1 MTRLRRRYSVPEH
14 MTELL
19 ARVVA
24 DAPNLLPRIVRYA
37 PDFFAGRLRRPVF
50 LLGCP
55 RSGKTVLAEA
65 LGRHPE
71 LAHFPDEANRLW
83 HPHLYPWRDSP
94 LRQSVPPLW
103 ADPGAFAA
111 GANASRTRA
120 DVLRLKASFGAYQ
133 MLLRRPALLV
143 ESALIAFQVPF
154 IRSAF
159 PDARIIH
166 MVRDGRAVASAWA
179 RRQHAQMQQHEDKYR
194 SAGFLLEFDD
204 VLDRCASS
212 WNSHIL
218 ELRDRSQEAGA
229 SGARSIVE
237 LSYESFCDAPHDV
250 LRGLAA
256 ELELDHAPF
265 ASVPVSHIQNR
276 NPIDI
281 ATVATDGI
289 RRIESRMQEALRLH
303 GYIGDPA

>member
-1 MTRLRRRYSVPEH
+1 MTRLRRRYSVPEY

-19 ARVVA
+19 SRVVA

-37 PDFFAGRLRRPVF
+37 PDFFAGKLRRPVF

-55 RSGKTVLAEA
+55 RSGKTVLAEV
-65 LGRHPE
+65 LGGHPD

-94 LRQSVPPLW
+94 LRRTVPPLW
-103 ADPGAFAA
+103 ANPAAFAA
-111 GANASRTRA
+111 GANESRTRD
-120 DVLRLKASFGAYQ
+120 DVLTLKASFGAYQ
-133 MLLRRPALLV
+133 MLLRCPGLLV

-154 IRSAF
+154 IRSEF

-166 MVRDGRAVASAWA
+166 MVRDGRAVVAAWA

-212 WNSHIL
+212 WNSHIF
-218 ELRDRSQEAGA
+218 EVRNRSQEAG
-229 SGARSIVE
+229 SLGARSIVE
-237 LSYESFCDAPHDV
+237 LTYEAFCDAPHDV
-250 LRGLAA
+250 LRSLAA
-256 ELELDHAPF
+256 ELELDAAPF
-265 ASVPVSHIQNR
+265 ASVPVSHIQNH
-276 NPIDI
+276 NPTDV
-281 ATVATDGI
+281 ATVATDDI
-289 RRIESRMQEALRLH
+289 HRIESRMQEALRLH
-303 GYIGDPA
+303 GYIGDAA